1 MELRHLRY
9 FIAVAEAKGVT
20 RAAERLGLQQPPL
33 SQQIKD
39 LEKEL
44 GFALFRRLPRGVEL
58 TAGGEA
64 FYQDA
69 VEILGRV
76 ERAATRASRTAQG
89 LVGALT
95 VSLTSSALTHP
106 FTPGVLAAFHES
118 YPGVEV
124 GVREG
129 NAAEVTDAVAARK
142 ADVGII
148 RAPVLHPAD
157 LVFEPLLREEML
169 AAIPSSH
176 PLARGRAGEGPPI
189 PLQSLARETF
199 IFVRRPGAPGLYADV
214 IDACHRAGFTPTVG
228 FEVGSMVTN
237 VTLVAAGLGVSI
249 VPGSMRDLHRA
260 SILYCRLKGASRLW
274 APITLVKRREDPNPA
289 TQRFAA
295 LAHRL
300 ATSAK
305 SSRPSAPRR

>member
-20 RAAERLGLQQPPL
+20 RAAEKLGLQQPPL

-76 ERAATRASRTAQG
+76 GRAATRASRTAQG

-106 FTPGVLAAFHES
+106 FAPGVLRAFRES
-118 YPGVEV
+118 YPGVEI

-129 NAAEVTDAVAARK
+129 NAAEVTDAVAARN
-142 ADVGII
+142 ADIGII
-148 RAPVLHPAD
+148 RSPVLHPAE

-169 AAIPSSH
+169 AAIPASH
-176 PLARGRAGEGPPI
+176 ALAKGHWGDGPPLALRA
-189 PLQSLARETF
+189 LAREPF
-199 IFVRRPGAPGLYADV
+199 IFVRRPGAPGLYARV
-214 IDACHRAGFTPTVG
+214 IDACHRAGFTPTVA
-228 FEVGSMVTN
+228 FEVGSMVIN

-260 SILYCRLKGASRLW
+260 NILYCKLKGSSRLW
-274 APITLVKRREDPNPA
+274 APITLVKRSEDPNPA

-300 ATSAK
+300 AGSR
-305 SSRPSAPRR
+305 SSPPSALRP